1 MTAMAL
7 APGGQIGALVAA
19 HLHRVDPSFHHPS
32 IEAFCRKRRSFFRM
46 SYAVRDSNHHQIA
59 GSGSV

>member
-1 MTAMAL
+1 M

-32 IEAFCRKRRSFFRM
+32 IEAFRRKRRSFF
-46 SYAVRDSNHHQIA
+46 
-59 GSGSV
+59 